1 MTTKA
6 DFTPEE
12 WDLVR
17 EGGPTAGMVVLTA
30 DKGGS
35 FRETW
40 ALAKTYAEARKE
52 HGESELLDA
61 LVAEKPDMKRY
72 GSAEELDEVGLGASA
87 RRSSYWRRRPLQT
100 RSPPTSGLSWTSLRM
115 SPRLTRKRRLAGQ
128 RGRAAGDREGRGDPQ
143 PADVEHRQQRFTA
156 NFLSH
161 VQGGRAVVRHRE
173 RARFRPATSFACA

>member
-17 EGGPTAGMVVLTA
+17 EGPPTAGMVALMA

-40 ALAKTYAEARKE
+40 ALAKSYAEARKE

-72 GSAEELDEVGLGASA
+72 GSAEELDEVGLERLHEAVALLEEKATPDEVAGYKRFVLDVASRVA
-87 RRSSYWRRRPLQT
+87 EAHKEEGSQVSE
-100 RSPPTSGLSWTSLRM
+100 
-115 SPRLTRKRRLAGQ
+115 AE
-128 RGRAAGDREGRGDPQ
+128 RAAIEKVSATLDR
-143 PADVEHRQQRFTA
+143 
-156 NFLSH
+156 
-161 VQGGRAVVRHRE
+161 
-173 RARFRPATSFACA
+173 

>member
-17 EGGPTAGMVVLTA
+17 EGGPTAGMVVLMA

-40 ALAKTYAEARKE
+40 AMAKTYAETRKQL
-52 HGESELLDA
+52 GESELLDA

-72 GSAEELDEVGLGASA
+72 GSAEELDEVGLGRLREAVVLLEEKATPDEVAAYKQFVLDVASRVA
-87 RRSSYWRRRPLQT
+87 EAHKEEGTPVSEAERQAIEKVAATLD
-100 RSPPTSGLSWTSLRM
+100 PPT
-115 SPRLTRKRRLAGQ
+115 
-128 RGRAAGDREGRGDPQ
+128 
-143 PADVEHRQQRFTA
+143 
-156 NFLSH
+156 
-161 VQGGRAVVRHRE
+161 
-173 RARFRPATSFACA
+173 

>member
-17 EGGPTAGMVVLTA
+17 EGPPTAGMVALMA

-40 ALAKTYAEARKE
+40 ALAKSYAEARKE
-52 HGESELLDA
+52 LGESELLDA

-72 GSAEELDEVGLGASA
+72 GSAAELDETGLG
-87 RRSSYWRRRPLQT
+87 R
-100 RSPPTSGLSWTSLRM
+100 LR
-115 SPRLTRKRRLAGQ
+115 
-128 RGRAAGDREGRGDPQ
+128 D
-143 PADVEHRQQRFTA
+143 
-156 NFLSH
+156 
-161 VQGGRAVVRHRE
+161 AVVLLEEKATPDEVAGYKQFVLDVASRVAAAHKEEKESPVSEAE
-173 RARFRPATSFACA
+173 RIAIEKVAATLNPPG

>member
-17 EGGPTAGMVVLTA
+17 EGPPTAGMVALMA

-40 ALAKTYAEARKE
+40 AMAKSYAEARKE
-52 HGESELLDA
+52 VGESELLDA

-72 GSAEELDEVGLGASA
+72 GSAEELDETGLG
-87 RRSSYWRRRPLQT
+87 R
-100 RSPPTSGLSWTSLRM
+100 LR
-115 SPRLTRKRRLAGQ
+115 
-128 RGRAAGDREGRGDPQ
+128 E
-143 PADVEHRQQRFTA
+143 
-156 NFLSH
+156 
-161 VQGGRAVVRHRE
+161 AVVLLEEKATPEEVAGYKQFVLDVASRVAEAHKE
-173 RARFRPATSFACA
+173 EEESPVSEAEQNAIEKVAATLNPPA